1 MSGRFLRLACTA
13 AVAAQLALVPQ
24 SAAALPGPG
33 TATAGTGA
41 TAVGPGSATTSPGAA
56 TAAPGTV
63 AASPGTA
70 TTVPGKRSVAEL
82 LTDLQQLYRAT
93 EKATETYNATEEQ
106 LKKQSTR
113 AGRLDAELD
122 RARLSLD
129 ESRDEAARL
138 ARQQYQ
144 GSAGISPY
152 LRLLLARDPQHALD
166 EGHVLARLAR
176 EQTRTVGRL
185 AGNEHRSREL
195 ARKARTAF
203 YTQRTLA
210 ERRKKDR
217 DDVHDRLA
225 AVEKLIASLSAEQL
239 TALAEFERTGIAKA
253 QDELI
258 TSGALGTGVERKPT
272 PAGEEAVRYAVR
284 QLGKPYEWGAEG
296 PKSYDC
302 SGLTS
307 RAWQDAGTVI
317 PRTSQEQWARLPR
330 IPLTELRPGDLVVYF
345 PEATHVAMYLG
356 HGMVVQAPRPGARVK
371 VSPLAANPVLGAVR
385 PDPAGR
391 PLVSYTPP
399 ELPDHALDG
408 KDEGYAPA
416 TAPQPAAPQPT
427 TAQPTAPQST
437 TAQPTAPRQTTAQP
451 AAPRP
456 AASQPSAS
464 RPSAPQAYA
473 PQASVPKPSVR

>member
-13 AVAAQLALVPQ
+13 AAAAQLALAPQ
-24 SAAALPGPG
+24 SVAALPGPG
-33 TATAGTGA
+33 AATAG
-41 TAVGPGSATTSPGAA
+41 
-56 TAAPGTV
+56 PGT
-63 AASPGTA
+63 ATASPGTA
-70 TTVPGKRSVAEL
+70 TASPGTATASSEKRSVAEL

-93 EKATETYNATEEQ
+93 EKASETYNATEEQ

-129 ESRDEAARL
+129 ESRVDAARL

-144 GSAGISPY
+144 GSNDISPY

-166 EGHVLARLAR
+166 EGHVIGRLAR
-176 EQTRTVGRL
+176 ERTETVGRL
-185 AGNEHRSREL
+185 TGNERRSRDL

-203 YTQRTLA
+203 YTQRALA

-217 DDVHDRLA
+217 DDVQTRLA

-239 TALAEFERTGIAKA
+239 TELAEFERTGIAKA

-258 TSGALGTGVERKPT
+258 TSGALGTGVERTPT
-272 PAGEEAVRYAVR
+272 QEGEEAVRYAVR

-385 PDPAGR
+385 PDPAGT
-391 PLVSYTPP
+391 PLPRYTPP
-399 ELPDHALDG
+399 ELPVHALDG

-416 TAPQPAAPQPT
+416 TAPQPTAAQPAAPQPS
-427 TAQPTAPQST
+427 APQPSAPQS
-437 TAQPTAPRQTTAQP
+437 

-456 AASQPSAS
+456 AASQPSAP
-464 RPSAPQAYA
+464 RPSAPQPSA
-473 PQASVPKPSVR
+473 PRPSAPRASTPRASMPKPSAPPASMPKSSVR